1 MGSDKFLDRS
11 VQTLSGALK
20 NKHVQSDAVITV
32 DAGLD
37 WSPFLYLGEG
47 LNLQV
52 SNHGNLVTMIQS
64 YVDTDLGF

>member
-37 WSPFLYLGEG
+37 WSPFLYLGG

-52 SNHGNLVTMIQS
+52 SNHGNLVTMFQS